1 MPWKD
6 PPASPASGYRA
17 SHQPAVVGLGL
28 IASSRHAKARGP
40 ESESEA
46 AGLKWTWLLLVR
58 SPRWTLASAYD
69 TNPTTPKT
77 VHEFRCIFKSRER
90 AVAPLIPDRL
100 AVGGFVRRRAAGRRP
115 AGNGS
120 PGAPGFAGPITAE
133 APAGLPS
140 RVQHRIR
147 GPSVLERQRPE
158 RTPTNR
164 TDGEVWPG
172 VGRVWPTGG
181 TDPPAGDRRRSPP
194 RGPQSPTGPT
204 HTPADNAGLLA
215 TSEASQHPCQNMTTL
230 SVQFAVT
237 ISP

>member
-69 TNPTTPKT
+69 TNRTTPNT
-77 VHEFRCIFKSRER
+77 AHEFRCIFKSRR
-90 AVAPLIPDRL
+90 QPHPSAPP
-100 AVGGFVRRRAAGRRP
+100 FRAAGRWR

-215 TSEASQHPCQNMTTL
+215 TSEASQHPCQSMTTL